1 MMFSTEKPKNVF
13 HGSAFADFLKYMYCI
28 LSNSAALCN
37 STASIIIPPDFFA
50 FKTYSRLSNSP
61 ALRV

>member
-1 MMFSTEKPKNVF
+1 MIFSTEKPKNVF
-13 HGSAFADFLKYMYCI
+13 HGSALADFLKYMYCI
-28 LSNSAALCN
+28 LSDSATVSN